1 MRTACFDMFSGVSGD
16 MVLGALVDCGFPVEK
31 LTGVV
36 SALGLDGVEIEV
48 SRGQSHGIQATR
60 VKVLIHD
67 HDHEEGHHNHDHH
80 HHHRGLSEINSMIDH
95 SPLDAPVRELAKKIF
110 LRLGQAESAVHGV
123 DIEKI
128 HFHEVGALDSIVDIV
143 GASAGII
150 HLGIERFY
158 ASPFRFGTGF
168 VEFSHGR
175 LALPVPAVARLT
187 LGFPTERTPVPS
199 ELTTPTGAAIVTTL
213 VRPEDC
219 SPDGPL
225 AFDTVGYGMGSR
237 TLADRPNLLRLYLGS
252 QDSAEKKADSQV
264 VMLECNLDD
273 MNPEHYDYLMDK
285 LFAAGA
291 LDVFLTPV
299 QMKKNR
305 PAVWLHVL
313 GNETDLDVLSRTVLE
328 NSSTIGLRWSRFNRL
343 TLERRIETVSTP
355 WGDLR
360 VKTVSLP
367 GGARRA
373 KPEYEDLRALSEKT
387 GLPLVDLATRVQKY
401 LND

>member
-36 SALGLDGVEIEV
+36 SALGLEGVEIEV
-48 SRGQSHGIQATR
+48 SREQSHGIQATR

-67 HDHEEGHHNHDHH
+67 HDSEEGHHHHDH
-80 HHHRGLSEINSMIDH
+80 HHHRGLSKINSMIDR
-95 SPLDAPVRELAKKIF
+95 SPLEAPVRELAKRIF

-143 GASAGII
+143 GAAAGII

-187 LGFPTERTPVPS
+187 LGFPSERTPVQS

-219 SPDGPL
+219 SPAGPL
-225 AFDTVGYGMGSR
+225 TFDTVGYGMGSR
-237 TLADRPNLLRLYLGS
+237 TLEDRPNLLRLYLGS
-252 QDSAEKKADSQV
+252 QGSDREQAPGEV

-273 MNPEHYDYLMDK
+273 MNPEHYDYLMDR
-285 LFAAGA
+285 LFASGA
-291 LDVFLTPV
+291 LDVFLAPV

-313 GNETDLDVLSRTVLE
+313 CREADLDAMSRTVLE

-343 TLERRIETVSTP
+343 TLERRMETVATP
-355 WGDLR
+355 WGELR
-360 VKTVSLP
+360 VKTVRLP

-373 KPEYEDLRALSEKT
+373 KPEYEDLRALAEKA
-387 GLPLVDLATRVQKY
+387 GLPLVDLAARVQKY